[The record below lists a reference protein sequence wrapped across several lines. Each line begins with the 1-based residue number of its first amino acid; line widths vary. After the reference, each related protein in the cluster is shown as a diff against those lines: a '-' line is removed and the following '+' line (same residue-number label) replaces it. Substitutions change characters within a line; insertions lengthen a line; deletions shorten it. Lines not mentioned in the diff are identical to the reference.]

1 MQGRSAYQVYLLIT
15 AATAFAAEMIFTVLA
30 VYYVTVVGM
39 NPFQLVFV
47 GTVLEATIFLFE
59 IPTGVVA
66 DTFSRRLSVIVGM
79 FMLGGAFVLEGMLP
93 FVLGVLLAEAIRGVG
108 ETFLSGALDAWLVDE
123 VGEDRVGAVYL
134 RGTQVRQVAGLL
146 GIGAS
151 VAFAS
156 ITLTLP
162 ILLGGAV
169 YLVLGALLVLFMP
182 ETGFHPTPRGERSSW
197 QAMGATLRE
206 GAQTA
211 RQAAIPRAFL
221 GVSLI
226 VGLSLEGFDRLWE
239 AHFLTNF
246 SFPALGSLQPVVWFG
261 IIGVLTQLLN
271 LAAAELSRRR
281 LDTSGGAATGRAV
294 IVLQACG
301 VATIMLFG
309 VAGSFPIALTAL
321 LATRVLGTIVGP
333 LSTTWLVRHIDSR
346 VRATVLSMSG
356 LSNAFGQTVGGPA
369 VGAVGTFFSIRA
381 ALVTSALLLSPILVL
396 YRRVLRTGVASEDV
410 AGGPAAAES

>member
-1 MQGRSAYQVYLLIT
+1 MQGRSAYQVYLLIS

-79 FMLGGAFVLEGMLP
+79 FVLGGAFVLEGMLP

-134 RGTQVRQVAGLL
+134 RGTQVRQFAGLL

-169 YLVLGALLVLFMP
+169 YLVLGVLLVLFMP

-197 QAMGATLRE
+197 QAMGATLRD

-246 SFPALGSLQPVVWFG
+246 SFPTLGSLQPVVWFG

-294 IVLQACG
+294 IALQACG
-301 VATIMLFG
+301 IATIILFG
-309 VAGSFPIALTAL
+309 VAGSFPVALTAL
-321 LATRVLGTIVGP
+321 LATRVLSTIVGP
-333 LSTTWLVRHIDSR
+333 LSTTWLVQHIDSR

-356 LSNAFGQTVGGPA
+356 LSNAFGQTLGGPA
-369 VGAVGTFFSIRA
+369 VGAVGTFISIRA
-381 ALVTSALLLSPILVL
+381 ALVASALLLSPILVL
-396 YRRVLRTGVASEDV
+396 YRRVLRAGVAREDV
-410 AGGPAAAES
+410 AGGPVAAES